1 MRKLVA
7 KEKTTVFDLLSKA
20 GYSRTKIK
28 QLLKYQAISSGKA
41 VLKRA
46 DHPLRPGDELC
57 LKAVGEKQEAARP
70 CPGLTMV
77 YEDDEIVVINKPAG
91 LLSVA
96 SATEKRQTAYF
107 LLGACLKARSGS
119 STARPFVVHRLD
131 RDVSGLLLF
140 AKSEEVRRVIMA
152 RWPEADRKYLA
163 LVEGVPKAENG
174 IIASRLRESKA
185 LRVYS
190 VPEGMED
197 DAARPARTAYE
208 VVKSGHGYA
217 LLEVVPITGLKHQIR
232 VHLADLGHPVAGDKK
247 YGAKSN
253 PVGRLALHAS
263 FLAFSHPVSGERLE
277 FKAPVPGKFNLAF
290 GRDAANQDDNA
301 KDKGRR

>member
-1 MRKLVA
+1 MRKLAV
-7 KEKTTVFDLLSKA
+7 KEETTVLDLLLKA

-28 QLLKYQAISSGKA
+28 QLLKFQALSLGRM

-57 LKAVGEKQEAARP
+57 FKAAGEKGEAARP
-70 CPGLTMV
+70 CPGLTIV
-77 YEDDEIVVINKPAG
+77 YEDEAMVVINKPAG

-107 LLGACLKARSGS
+107 LLGACFKTRSGS
-119 STARPFVVHRLD
+119 SAARPFVIHRLD

-140 AKSEEVRRVIMA
+140 AKSEEVA
-152 RWPEADRKYLA
+152 QALLAHWPEADRKYLA
-163 LVEGVPKAENG
+163 LVEGVPREESG
-174 IIASRLRESKA
+174 VIVSRLRESKV

-190 VPEGMED
+190 VPEGVED

-208 VVKSGHGYA
+208 VVKSGPGYA
-217 LLEVVPITGLKHQIR
+217 LLEVIPITSLKHQIR

-263 FLAFSHPVSGERLE
+263 FLALSHPVSGERLE
-277 FKAPVPGKFNLAF
+277 FKAVMPGKFNMVF
-290 GRDAANQDDNA
+290 GQAAGNSAPRA
-301 KDKGRR
+301 KGKGKR